1 MKKARH
7 SNLISQYTFQTK
19 GVWKNFA
26 GLILLSLFL
35 AVFGVLNASCLKL
48 FVDIASGGSSVSV
61 LEAIFFSFLVITL
74 QTLFNS
80 LKSILNVKTQNKIA
94 GKVKLRLL
102 KHIERSSFLE
112 LSKYHS
118 GDLLTRI
125 SDDTDICAKILPDI
139 GSSIFMG
146 AASCIASLI
155 YAFMLNWKLAVLC
168 ILLSP
173 LAVLWSR
180 LVLPFVQKYTA
191 LTRQK
196 ESEIRSFSQ
205 EEISYIPVIKSFLS
219 YGQSRE
225 RFGNKFGE
233 LSRAKVLSTVAN
245 AVLSGGANV
254 VGFFSFIGTAAF
266 GACLA
271 LKGEVTA
278 GTIVGLL
285 QVLNYI
291 VWPFTELMPLLGEFQ
306 EGKAARARI
315 REIEEIP
322 CEEDAQDTDL
332 NCDKVVL
339 ELQNISFSYGAD
351 ADAILRNVDIKLEGR
366 QFVGVI
372 GPSGCGKSTFMQL
385 LTAIYRPS
393 EGTIC
398 LTDGDCRVEGTSIRK
413 YISYVPQDHLL
424 ISGTIA
430 DNIAFGA
437 EDYEMKDVISAARRA
452 GIHDVIN
459 ALPEQYLTQVQE
471 KGTNFSFGQAQRIAI
486 ARAIYKDAPILILD
500 EPTASLDAESK
511 RIVMDTLQE
520 ESKRRLCIMVCHDQT
535 ENYHIFDRILKFNQN
550 EIADVKIE
558 ELTSCRK

>member
-1 MKKARH
+1 MKKARY

-19 GVWKNFA
+19 GIWKNFA
-26 GLILLSLFL
+26 GLILLSLSI

-61 LEAIFFSFLVITL
+61 LEAVIFSFLVITS

-94 GKVKLRLL
+94 RTVKLRLL
-102 KHIERSSFLE
+102 KQIERSSFLD

-139 GSSIFMG
+139 GSSIFVG
-146 AASCIASLI
+146 AVSCIASLI
-155 YAFMLNWKLAVLC
+155 YAFMLSWKLAILC
-168 ILLSP
+168 MLLSP

-180 LVLPFVQKYTA
+180 LVLPFVQKYTT

-219 YGQSRE
+219 YRQSQE

-233 LSRAKVLSTVAN
+233 LSHAKVLSAVAN

-266 GACLA
+266 GAYLA

-306 EGKAARARI
+306 EGKAARDRI
-315 REIEEIP
+315 RELEEIP
-322 CEEDAQDTDL
+322 CEEEEQDTDL

-339 ELQNISFSYGAD
+339 ELQNISFSYGTD
-351 ADAILRNVDIKLEGR
+351 ADVILRNVDIKLEGR

-398 LTDGDCRVEGTSIRK
+398 LTDGKCRVEGTSIRK

-424 ISGTIA
+424 ISGTVA

-511 RIVMDTLQE
+511 KIVMDTLQE
-520 ESKRRLCIMVCHDQT
+520 ESKYRLCIMVCHDQT
-535 ENYHIFDRILKFNQN
+535 ENYHIFDRILKFSQN
-550 EIADVKIE
+550 EMADVKIE

>member
-1 MKKARH
+1 MCKFTQEL
-7 SNLISQYTFQTK
+7 LIRYTRT
-19 GVWKNFA
+19 
-26 GLILLSLFL
+26 
-35 AVFGVLNASCLKL
+35 
-48 FVDIASGGSSVSV
+48 
-61 LEAIFFSFLVITL
+61 
-74 QTLFNS
+74 
-80 LKSILNVKTQNKIA
+80 
-94 GKVKLRLL
+94 VKLRLL
-102 KHIERSSFLE
+102 KQIERSSFLD

-139 GSSIFMG
+139 GSSIFVG
-146 AASCIASLI
+146 AVSCIASLI
-155 YAFMLNWKLAVLC
+155 YAFMLSWKLAILC
-168 ILLSP
+168 MLLSP

-180 LVLPFVQKYTA
+180 LVLPFVQKYTT

-219 YGQSRE
+219 YRQSQE

-233 LSRAKVLSTVAN
+233 LSHAKVLSAVAN

-266 GACLA
+266 GAYLA

-306 EGKAARARI
+306 EGKAARDRI
-315 REIEEIP
+315 RELEEIP
-322 CEEDAQDTDL
+322 CEEEEQDTDL

-339 ELQNISFSYGAD
+339 ELQNISFSYGTD
-351 ADAILRNVDIKLEGR
+351 ADVILRNVDIKLEGR

-398 LTDGDCRVEGTSIRK
+398 LTDGKCRVEGTSIRK

-424 ISGTIA
+424 ISGTVA

-511 RIVMDTLQE
+511 KIVMDTLQE
-520 ESKRRLCIMVCHDQT
+520 ESKYRLCIMVCHDQT
-535 ENYHIFDRILKFNQN
+535 ENYHIFDRILKFSQN
-550 EIADVKIE
+550 EMADVKIE